1 MRDKMAERV
10 TNFTPL
16 GIRFWDAVLDK
27 QVSDHLLVKAYPAA
41 GFKPVI
47 NAFRTASGIYAFQG
61 LPGMQEVEKDDS
73 DGVPAVPSS
82 GKKSFSIE
90 VKDELERF
98 LPMVFKVELPLPEL
112 GVYLYGGA
120 TSVTGSPP
128 LSSAENPPGFYL
140 FSAPTR
146 TVSPGLAVIYAMLK
160 EESTGNPAAHAVIE
174 TQVDGEDTST
184 NQWYGVADEK
194 GCICVLL
201 PYPSIKVS
209 LSNSP
214 PESTTELLKD
224 KQWQLTFRVR
234 YAPAEL
240 TYPFNRNDIK
250 IPYLDSIL
258 KQSSGVIWTGE
269 PGGPVSDW
277 TEMLTFGKEL
287 TLKTQGEEKH
297 VLLIDA
303 AASP

>member
-1 MRDKMAERV
+1 MAERV

-16 GIRFWDAVLDK
+16 GIRFWDSVSDK
-27 QVSDHLLVKAYPAA
+27 QVSDHLMIKAYPVT
-41 GFKPVI
+41 GFRPVI

-61 LPGMQEVEKDDS
+61 LPGMREIENDDS
-73 DGVPAVPSS
+73 DGVPAVPLS
-82 GKKSFSIE
+82 GKKSFFIE

-98 LPMVFKVELPLPEL
+98 LPIVFKVELPLPEL

-120 TSVTGSPP
+120 VSVTGSPP
-128 LSSAENPPGFYL
+128 LSSAGNPPGFYL

-146 TVSPGLAVIYAMLK
+146 TVSPGLAVIYATLE
-160 EESTGNPAAHAVIE
+160 EESTGDPAAHAVIE
-174 TQVDGEDTST
+174 AQVQGEDTSA
-184 NQWYGVADEK
+184 NKWYGIADEK
-194 GCICVLL
+194 GCISILL

-214 PESTTELLKD
+214 PESTAELLKD
-224 KQWQLTFRVR
+224 QQWQLTLRVR

-240 TYPFNRNDIK
+240 TYPTNGNDIK
-250 IPYLDSIL
+250 IPYLESIL
-258 KQSSGVIWTGE
+258 KQSAGVIWTDL
-269 PGGPVSDW
+269 PGASKDQW

-287 TLKTQGEEKH
+287 ILKTREAKKP
-297 VLLIDA
+297 VLLIDV